1 MANDFEVK
9 VGVSVDESALKGLED
24 RLLALRDK
32 SGKIKVD
39 VDTENGRQ
47 KINSFYNEVNSR
59 FKNVKLTPSLDTSKI
74 KKDISEVQRTVN
86 QFNRISSKG
95 IDPNMLLTG
104 SEKSLRQVSETLRRM
119 PDQALDA
126 LNQAGLG
133 SGRALT
139 EYIENTFNIKGVVD
153 SFDKST
159 LDLVN
164 SIKKL
169 DSTSETY
176 FDDINNKVNEWK
188 TNISNSFSSAAKSIQ
203 GFSGKIT
210 DVNQDKNGNWRLVQ
224 NAESGTIKQIGK
236 ATFDKEKEI
245 DEATASII
253 EFNNAGQQTA
263 NTFRNMEQSFKVL
276 EGGADVFK
284 KALNDTQQASILDF
298 LKREL
303 ENVGVAF
310 DEAEGDIS
318 QYIDKMKVSFD
329 EVGRMISANIT
340 ANIKGNTITAAFKS
354 NTVGDDVDALEL
366 SGANIITSQEKA
378 LQDLRKKYNEII
390 ALKKELYREP
400 ENADIINRQI
410 TQREKEANAIKE
422 QISNQ
427 EKLNQVTDE
436 YVDKVN
442 KLEKTQKQK
451 TQTQQDNAYVQDV
464 SRALSNLEQLQK
476 KINSLQNS
484 GKLNTNQVNGY
495 KQQIQEITSA
505 YRELG
510 IEYNAMQNKF
520 TLNFENIDTSRLVNS
535 AEKLRE
541 LNEVLHKFQTTV
553 NNTSNTQT
561 DYVDNQKIQEAIKLL
576 EELKKKKLELAKAQI
591 SNSSDSYIDSLIA
604 DVNRL
609 EKELEEATQAQIS
622 FNRTVGEH
630 SSYTSAFNKYINETN
645 TELEKLKSSA
655 TSVNDLNSG
664 FDGLLSR
671 GASLAASFAIFDQL
685 EDAIYRS
692 VDAIKELDS
701 VMTSLQMVTEQSDAS
716 IENMMS
722 GYADMANEL
731 GVTLQDVA
739 KGSEEWLNCFGHY
752 KFS

>member
-153 SFDKST
+153 SFDRST

-224 NAESGTIKQIGK
+224 NTESGTIKQIGK

-263 NTFRNMEQSFKVL
+263 NTFKNMEQSFKVL

-410 TQREKEANAIKE
+410 TQREEEANAIKE

-436 YVDKVN
+436 YTDKVN
-442 KLEKTQKQK
+442 KLERTQRQK
-451 TQTQQDNAYVQDV
+451 TKTQQDNAYVQDV

-484 GKLNTNQVNGY
+484 GKLNTNQINGY
-495 KQQIQEITSA
+495 KQQIQEIISSF
-505 YRELG
+505 RELG
-510 IEYNAMQNKF
+510 IAYDSMQNKF
-520 TLNFENIDTSRLVNS
+520 SFDFANINTSSLLSTTEAIENLVNRL
-535 AEKLRE
+535 KQ
-541 LNEVLHKFQTTV
+541 FQATV
-553 NNTSNTQT
+553 NNTTNVQMDFVDTQ
-561 DYVDNQKIQEAIKLL
+561 AINHAIDLL
-576 EELKKKKLELAKAQI
+576 EQVQKKKLELQKAM
-591 SNSSDSYIDSLIA
+591 SSGMSDNTIQEMAQEL
-604 DVNRL
+604 NRL
-609 EKELEEATQAQIS
+609 EQEAEQAANAMLS
-622 FNRTVGEH
+622 FNQTVN
-630 SSYTSAFNKYINETN
+630 STDSYQSALRNSINETAVAM
-645 TELEKLKSSA
+645 EKLETSA
-655 TSVNDLNSG
+655 QSTNKLNEG

-685 EDAIYRS
+685 QTALYRS
-692 VDAIKELDS
+692 IDAVKELDS
-701 VMTSLQMVTEQSDAS
+701 AMTELQMVTEQSDTS
-716 IENMMS
+716 IQNMMS

-731 GVTLQDVA
+731 GVTLQTVA
-739 KGSEEWLNCFGHY
+739 EGSSEWLNM
-752 KFS
+752 SWSL